1 MVLEVKDSKMR
12 KDLELLYKLKFTH
25 FQENLNAIAQA
36 RGDVEGARKILVQKD
51 SLKQSRSSY
60 QQNIAKS

>member
-25 FQENLNAIAQA
+25 FKENLNAIAQA